1 MVLETI
7 TLVGKVCNFISP
19 SSESNNSKLIDKKK
33 RKEELIKKEIKAR
46 NEYVNKLLTT
56 NDNVTNEIDKLKL
69 QIKKLAE
76 ENYRLKKMIIK
87 VNTRVDNA
95 NVAINDYIESV
106 KKDVEEYL

>member
-1 MVLETI
+1 MVLDTI
-7 TLVGKVCNFISP
+7 TLLGKVYNFISP
-19 SSESNNSKLIDKKK
+19 SSESNNSIPIDKKK

-56 NDNVTNEIDKLKL
+56 NVNVTNEIDKLKI